1 MNVENK
7 TRLSLI
13 IWILALIA
21 IGGVIG
27 SLMKPEISAWYSTLN
42 RFTLTPSLN
51 STFLYSF
58 GRYGYSGLCAHLL
71 SLPKNESGFAADD
84 SIFIMD
90 SVRKLLKFLYM
101 AVQLRNIFICFCG
114 KSKK

>member
-58 GRYGYSGLCAHLL
+58 GRYGYSCLRPHFS
-71 SLPKNESGFAADD
+71 SLPKDESRIAADD
-84 SIFIMD
+84 SLSVMD
-90 SVRKLLKFLYM
+90 SVRNLLKLLHM
-101 AVQLRNIFICFCG
+101 AV
-114 KSKK
+114 